1 MHILHQRPP
10 LSSYTPADLMRMSYG
25 DLRNNVIPIVVENEG
40 RVERSY
46 DIYSRLLKDR
56 IVFIGTEIDPYN
68 QVANAV
74 IAQFLFLQMADPAK
88 DIHLY
93 INSPGGSVSAGLA
106 IYDTMQFVTCDIHT
120 YVIGMAASMGA
131 VLLCAG
137 TPGKRFALPNADIM
151 IHQVSGGAQGTASDV
166 ERSVNHMFKLKKRL
180 NKIIA
185 RHCGKSEEQVERD
198 ADRDHWMT
206 AEEAVEYGIVDKVL
220 ENKKDFA
227 PPPSASEEKGN
238 A

>member
-1 MHILHQRPP
+1 MNILHHRPA
-10 LSSYTPADLMRMSYG
+10 LSSYSPADLHRMSAG
-25 DLRNNVIPIVVENEG
+25 DLRNNVIPIVIETEG
-40 RVERSY
+40 RMERSY
-46 DIYSRLLKDR
+46 YIYSRLLKDR
-56 IVFIGTEIDPYN
+56 IVFIGSEIDPYN

-74 IAQFLFLQMADPAK
+74 IAQFLFLQMAEPAK

-106 IYDTMQFVTCDIHT
+106 IYDTMQFVSCDIHT

-137 TPGKRFALPNADIM
+137 TKGKRFALPNSDIM

-166 ERSVNHMFKLKKRL
+166 
-180 NKIIA
+180 
-185 RHCGKSEEQVERD
+185 
-198 ADRDHWMT
+198 
-206 AEEAVEYGIVDKVL
+206 
-220 ENKKDFA
+220 
-227 PPPSASEEKGN
+227 SA